1 MNRSTEN
8 YNSILKPYASNKANY
23 LGRLYPETTSAYRS
37 EYQRDRDRVI
47 HCSSFRRL
55 KHKTQVFVYHE
66 GDHFRTRLTHSL
78 EVSQISRS
86 IARYMGLNE
95 DLCEALSLAHDLG
108 HTPFGHAGEDVLSE
122 CMSSY
127 GGFDHNIQSLR
138 ILLLLENIYEKFP
151 GLNLS
156 TNTVDGLLKHNGP
169 IVDENKVLSLL
180 PDIKNY
186 KINFQTFGS
195 LEAQISSLSDDIAYN
210 NHDIDDGLRAN
221 FFTIDDLK
229 EIPILKD
236 IILETYDKNSTKNN
250 YKLVRRLIDYMVTD
264 LINNSIEQINLNN
277 ISSIEK
283 VHKASKEIIIFSEK
297 TNNLIKNIKSFLFN
311 NMYKH
316 AHIQKWSE
324 ESKIILN
331 TIFIYYMKNYNK
343 IEKNFNNSN
352 SKERN
357 ISDYISGMTD
367 KYAIDLYS
375 SIKWIFFNSI
385 KINFVTY

>member
-169 IVDENKVLSLL
+169 IVDENRVLSLL

-186 KINFQTFGS
+186 KINFQSFGS

-375 SIKWIFFNSI
+375 SIK
-385 KINFVTY
+385 

>member
-1 MNRSTEN
+1 MNRLTEN
-8 YNSILKPYASNKANY
+8 YNSILKPYASNKANF
-23 LGRLYPETTSAYRS
+23 LGRLYPERTSAFRS

-138 ILLLLENIYEKFP
+138 ILILLENIYERFP

-186 KINFQTFGS
+186 KINFKTFGS

-221 FFTIDDLK
+221 FFTIDDLR

-264 LINNSIEQINLNN
+264 LIDNSIEQINLNN

-283 VHKASKEIIIFSEK
+283 VHNASKEIIIFSEK
-297 TNNLIKNIKSFLFN
+297 TNNLIKNIKLFLFN

-316 AHIQKWSE
+316 SHIQKWSE

-331 TIFIYYMKNYNK
+331 TIFTYYLKNYNK

-367 KYAIDLYS
+367 KYAIDLYD
-375 SIKWIFFNSI
+375 SIK
-385 KINFVTY
+385 

>member
-1 MNRSTEN
+1 MNTSVDN
-8 YNSILKPYASNKANY
+8 YNNILKPYASNKANY
-23 LGRLYPETTSAYRS
+23 QGRFYEESESIYRS

-55 KHKTQVFVYHE
+55 KHKTQVFVYYE

-78 EVSQISRS
+78 EVSQVARS

-95 DLCEALSLAHDLG
+95 DLCETLSLAHDLG

-122 CMSSY
+122 CMYAY

-138 ILLLLENIYEKFP
+138 ILLLLENIYEKFS

-156 TNTVDGLLKHNGP
+156 INTIDGLLKHNGP
-169 IVDENKVLSLL
+169 TSDQKKVLSLL
-180 PDIKNY
+180 PDLKKY
-186 KINFQTFGS
+186 KINLNTFGS
-195 LEAQISSLSDDIAYN
+195 LEAQVSSLSDDIAYN

-221 FFTIDDLK
+221 FFTIDDLR

-236 IILETYDKNSTKNN
+236 IIKETYDKNSKKNN

-264 LINNSIEQINLNN
+264 LIETSKKNIESSK
-277 ISSIEK
+277 ISSLID
-283 VHKASKEIIIFSEK
+283 VCNSNSQIVNFSETTK
-297 TNNLIKNIKSFLFN
+297 DLIKNIKSFLFL

-316 AHIQKWSE
+316 PHIQKWSDQ
-324 ESKIILN
+324 SKVIIDK
-331 TIFIYYMKNYNK
+331 IFSYYVKNYSK
-343 IEKNFNNSN
+343 IEKNFNNKESR
-352 SKERN
+352 ERN

-367 KYAIDLYS
+367 KYAIDLY
-375 SIKWIFFNSI
+375 NSI
-385 KINFVTY
+385 K

>member
-8 YNSILKPYASNKANY
+8 YNSILKPYASNKVNF

-169 IVDENKVLSLL
+169 IVDENKVSSLL

-375 SIKWIFFNSI
+375 SIK
-385 KINFVTY
+385 

>member
-8 YNSILKPYASNKANY
+8 YNSILKPYASNKANF

-331 TIFIYYMKNYNK
+331 TIFIYYMKHYNK

-367 KYAIDLYS
+367 KYAIDLY
-375 SIKWIFFNSI
+375 NSI
-385 KINFVTY
+385 K

>member
-8 YNSILKPYASNKANY
+8 YNSILKPYASNKANF

-283 VHKASKEIIIFSEK
+283 VHRASKEIIIFSEK

-367 KYAIDLYS
+367 KYAIDLY
-375 SIKWIFFNSI
+375 NSI
-385 KINFVTY
+385 K

>member
-8 YNSILKPYASNKANY
+8 YNSILKPYASNKANF

-138 ILLLLENIYEKFP
+138 ILVLLENIYEKFP

-375 SIKWIFFNSI
+375 SIK
-385 KINFVTY
+385 

>member
-8 YNSILKPYASNKANY
+8 YNSILKPYASNKANF

-169 IVDENKVLSLL
+169 IIDENKVLSLL

-316 AHIQKWSE
+316 ALIQKWSE

-375 SIKWIFFNSI
+375 SIK
-385 KINFVTY
+385 

>member
-297 TNNLIKNIKSFLFN
+297 TNNLIKNIKFFLFN

-316 AHIQKWSE
+316 VHIQKWSE

-367 KYAIDLYS
+367 KYAIDLY
-375 SIKWIFFNSI
+375 NSI
-385 KINFVTY
+385 K

>member
-8 YNSILKPYASNKANY
+8 YNSILKPYASNKVNF

-264 LINNSIEQINLNN
+264 LIDNSIEQINLNN

-283 VHKASKEIIIFSEK
+283 VHNASKEIIIFSEK

-316 AHIQKWSE
+316 ALIQKWSE

-375 SIKWIFFNSI
+375 SIK
-385 KINFVTY
+385 

>member
-8 YNSILKPYASNKANY
+8 YNSILKPYASNKANF

-169 IVDENKVLSLL
+169 IIDENKMLSLL

-375 SIKWIFFNSI
+375 SIK
-385 KINFVTY
+385 

>member
-8 YNSILKPYASNKANY
+8 YNSILKPYASNKANF

-169 IVDENKVLSLL
+169 IIDENKVLSLL

-283 VHKASKEIIIFSEK
+283 VHKASKEIVIFSEK

-375 SIKWIFFNSI
+375 SIK
-385 KINFVTY
+385 

>member
-8 YNSILKPYASNKANY
+8 YNSILKPYASNKANF

-210 NHDIDDGLRAN
+210 NHDIQDGLRAN

-283 VHKASKEIIIFSEK
+283 VHKASLEIIIFSEK
-297 TNNLIKNIKSFLFN
+297 INNLIKNIKSFLFN
-311 NMYKH
+311 NMYKNYFKSGLKN
-316 AHIQKWSE
+316 QK
-324 ESKIILN
+324 
-331 TIFIYYMKNYNK
+331 
-343 IEKNFNNSN
+343 
-352 SKERN
+352 
-357 ISDYISGMTD
+357 
-367 KYAIDLYS
+367 
-375 SIKWIFFNSI
+375 
-385 KINFVTY
+385 

>member
-297 TNNLIKNIKSFLFN
+297 TNNLIKNIKFFLFN

-375 SIKWIFFNSI
+375 SIK
-385 KINFVTY
+385 

>member
-8 YNSILKPYASNKANY
+8 YNSILKPYASNKANF

-169 IVDENKVLSLL
+169 IIDENKVLSLL

-283 VHKASKEIIIFSEK
+283 VHKASKEIIIFSDK

-375 SIKWIFFNSI
+375 SIK
-385 KINFVTY
+385 